1 MGGIRNEECTK
12 KLYFRYCCFAKLR
25 FFLITMY
32 ITDFKNGYSIGV
44 TGVIGIVV
52 VLTSIFQFATWGL
65 DRKVQ
70 KDEMGKKVATISA
83 KTSYHILTISLFV
96 LWVADRIIFVRRNDF
111 GNISLFAADLP
122 VLSYFSDCSILL
134 SKTI

>member
-1 MGGIRNEECTK
+1 MKNVQRNYILGIVV
-12 KLYFRYCCFAKLR
+12 LLSFA

-111 GNISLFAADLP
+111 GNISLFAAIC
-122 VLSYFSDCSILL
+122 LSLVIFPIVQFFSARQY
-134 SKTI
+134 K

>member
-1 MGGIRNEECTK
+1 
-12 KLYFRYCCFAKLR
+12 
-25 FFLITMY
+25 MY

-52 VLTSIFQFATWGL
+52 VLTSIFQFATWGF

-111 GNISLFAADLP
+111 GNISLFAAIC
-122 VLSYFSDCSILL
+122 LSLVIFPIVQFFSARQY
-134 SKTI
+134 K

>member
-1 MGGIRNEECTK
+1 MMKSVKRNYISRTIIS
-12 KLYFRYCCFAKLR
+12 
-25 FFLITMY
+25 LIFILFTVY
-32 ITDFKNGYSIGV
+32 ITDFKNGPSLGLS
-44 TGVIGIVV
+44 GVIGIVA
-52 VLTSIFQFATWGL
+52 VLTILFQFATWGF

-111 GNISLFAADLP
+111 GNISLFAAICLSLVIFP
-122 VLSYFSDCSILL
+122 VVQFFSARRY
-134 SKTI
+134 K

>member
-1 MGGIRNEECTK
+1 MKNVQRNYILGIVV
-12 KLYFRYCCFAKLR
+12 LLSFA

-32 ITDFKNGYSIGV
+32 IIDFKNRYSIGV

-52 VLTSIFQFATWGL
+52 VLTSIFQFATWGF

-111 GNISLFAADLP
+111 GNISLFAAIC
-122 VLSYFSDCSILL
+122 LSLVIFPIVQFFSARQY
-134 SKTI
+134 K

>member
-1 MGGIRNEECTK
+1 MKNVQRNYVLGIVV
-12 KLYFRYCCFAKLR
+12 LLSFA

-52 VLTSIFQFATWGL
+52 VLTSIFQFATWGF

-96 LWVADRIIFVRRNDF
+96 LWVADRIIFVRRNDLNCSF
-111 GNISLFAADLP
+111 SFSTTCFQSLLD
-122 VLSYFSDCSILL
+122 
-134 SKTI
+134 T

>member
-1 MGGIRNEECTK
+1 MKNVQRNYILGIVV
-12 KLYFRYCCFAKLR
+12 LLSFA

-52 VLTSIFQFATWGL
+52 VLTSIFQFATWGF

-96 LWVADRIIFVRRNDF
+96 LWVADRIIFVRRN
-111 GNISLFAADLP
+111 
-122 VLSYFSDCSILL
+122 V
-134 SKTI
+134 SKTGFKRT

>member
-1 MGGIRNEECTK
+1 MKNVQRNYILGIVV
-12 KLYFRYCCFAKLR
+12 LLSFA

-52 VLTSIFQFATWGL
+52 VLTSIFQFATWGF

-96 LWVADRIIFVRRNDF
+96 LWVADRIIFVRRNDLNCSF
-111 GNISLFAADLP
+111 SFSTTCFQSLLD
-122 VLSYFSDCSILL
+122 
-134 SKTI
+134 T